1 MHIIISPSKKMH
13 IQNDVF
19 APKNKPR
26 FVNRSQ
32 ILLDALK
39 SYSDEKLQKLWNV
52 SDSLFAQC
60 KETLLNIDLNKASSP
75 ALFSYIGLQ
84 YDSLGTNSLDE
95 NALLYL
101 EKRLFIL
108 SGFYG
113 ILQPY
118 DAIVPYR
125 LEMQAKMSVSGFKD
139 LYAFWFETM
148 QDFFNHEIKGPI
160 LDLASFEYSKVV
172 SKAIDDKKRLIKVS
186 FLDKT
191 KDGKL
196 KEFGTFSKKARGSM
210 LRFMAEKGIDDIDGL
225 KDFNLGYV
233 FERSLSDENTLCFVV
248 CNKK

>member
-19 APKNKPR
+19 APKATPR
-26 FVNRSQ
+26 FINRSKL
-32 ILLDALK
+32 ILDTLK
-39 SYSDEKLQKLWNV
+39 TYSDEKLQKLWGV
-52 SDSLFAQC
+52 SDSLFASC
-60 KETLLNIDLNKASSP
+60 KETLLNIDFKKASSP

-95 NALLYL
+95 KSLCYL
-101 EKRLFIL
+101 ENRLFIL

-113 ILQPY
+113 VLKPY

-148 QDFFNHEIKGPI
+148 HDFFNHAIDDTI
-160 LDLASFEYSKVV
+160 LDLASKEYSKAV
-172 SKAIDDKKRLIKVS
+172 SKAIDDKKRIIKVS
-186 FLDKT
+186 FLDRT

-196 KEFGTFSKKARGSM
+196 KEFGTYSKKARGAM
-210 LRFMAEKGIDDIDGL
+210 LRFMAENAIDDINCL
-225 KDFNLGYV
+225 KDFNLGYI
-233 FERSLSDENTLCFVV
+233 FDKSLSDANMLCFVA
-248 CNKK
+248 CDK